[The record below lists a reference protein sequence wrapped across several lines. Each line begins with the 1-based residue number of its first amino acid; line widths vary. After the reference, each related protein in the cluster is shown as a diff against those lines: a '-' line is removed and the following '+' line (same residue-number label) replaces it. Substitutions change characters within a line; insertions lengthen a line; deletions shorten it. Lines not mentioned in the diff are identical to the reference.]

1 MKSDYK
7 AKQQPKPPPRP
18 APQRQQVVRQEPP
31 SILKPPEPP
40 NPYADYFG

>member
-1 MKSDYK
+1 MKSEYK
-7 AKQQPKPPPRP
+7 AKQPKPQPPPRP
-18 APQRQQVVRQEPP
+18 RQVATPVRREPP